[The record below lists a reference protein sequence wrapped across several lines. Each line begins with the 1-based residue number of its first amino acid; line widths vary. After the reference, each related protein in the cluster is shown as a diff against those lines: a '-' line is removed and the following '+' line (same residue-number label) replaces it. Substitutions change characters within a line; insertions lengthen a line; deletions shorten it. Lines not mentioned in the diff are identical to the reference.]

1 MFGDGVMLP
10 ILHVDMNAFYA
21 SCHQA
26 KDPTLKGK
34 PILVAGDPKKRN
46 GIILTASYEARRYG
60 VKVAMPNWQAKKLC
74 PQAIF
79 VEPDYDLYVKN
90 SRKVMEILG
99 RFTPLVEVFS
109 IDEAWLDVTGCER
122 LFGDSVTIAQ
132 KIRDAIRSE
141 LDLLCSIGISSNKL
155 LAKMASDL
163 KKPNAITV
171 LAPEDVP
178 KVIWPLPVEELFGV
192 GPRMAEHLNR
202 MNIKTIGDL
211 ARIPQELLSKAFGL
225 NGRYLHLWANGIDTS
240 PVDPHAMDEAKSMG
254 HSVTLPKDITSYE
267 EAETVL
273 LSLSEQ
279 VGRRVRRENYMGRTV
294 TITLRDNSFCT
305 ITRSATISY
314 TNSTE
319 DIYNLAKKLLYSNW
333 DGKTPLRLLGVSLSQ
348 LVKEFEQLS
357 LFDTDEKKR
366 KLNKVID
373 EIKDRFGDG
382 VIFRAKL
389 LNDEELNRRKLGKS
403 DNNAPALR
411 GIRRKV

>member
-1 MFGDGVMLP
+1 MLP

-26 KDPTLKGK
+26 KDPSLRGK
-34 PILVAGDPKKRN
+34 PILVAGDPKKRT

-60 VKVAMPNWQAKKLC
+60 VKTAMPNWQAKQLC
-74 PQAIF
+74 PHAIF
-79 VEPDYDLYVKN
+79 IKPDYDLYVRT
-90 SRKVMEILG
+90 SQKVMEILG
-99 RFTPLVEVFS
+99 KFTPLVEVFS
-109 IDEAWLDVTGCER
+109 IDEAWLDVTGCEG
-122 LFGDSVTIAQ
+122 LFGDSVTIAH
-132 KIRDAIRSE
+132 KIQEAIRTE
-141 LDLLCSIGISSNKL
+141 LDLSCSIGVSSNKL

-171 LAPEDVP
+171 LSADDVP
-178 KVIWPLPVEELFGV
+178 RMLWPLPVDKLFGV
-192 GPRMAEHLNR
+192 GSRMAEHLNL

-211 ARIPQELLSKAFGL
+211 ARVPQELLEGVFGL

-240 PVDPHAMDEAKSMG
+240 TVDPHAGEDAKSMG
-254 HSVTLPKDITSYE
+254 HSITLPKDITSYE

-279 VGRRVRRENYMGRTV
+279 VGRRIRRENYMGRTV
-294 TITLRDNSFCT
+294 TITLRDNTFCT
-305 ITRSATISY
+305 ITRSATVSY

-333 DGKTPLRLLGVSLSQ
+333 DGKTPLRLLGVSISQ
-348 LVKEFEQLS
+348 LVKEFEQKS
-357 LFDTDEKKR
+357 LFDNDEKKR

-373 EIKDRFGDG
+373 QIKDKFGDG
-382 VIFRAKL
+382 AIFRAKL

-403 DNNAPALR
+403 DNNAPTLR
-411 GIRRKV
+411 GIKRIK

>member
-1 MFGDGVMLP
+1 MFGDGTMLP

-26 KDPTLKGK
+26 KDPSLKGK
-34 PILVAGDPKKRN
+34 PVLVAGDPKKRN
-46 GIILTASYEARRYG
+46 GIILTASYEARKYG
-60 VKVAMPNWQAKKLC
+60 VKATMPNWQAKKLC
-74 PQAIF
+74 PHAIF
-79 VEPDYDLYVKN
+79 VEPNYDLYVKT
-90 SRKVMEILG
+90 SQKVMEILG

-109 IDEAWLDVTGCER
+109 IDEAWLDVTGCEK
-122 LFGDSVTIAQ
+122 LFGDSVTIAH
-132 KIRDAIRSE
+132 KIQASIREE
-141 LDLLCSIGISSNKL
+141 LDLSCSIGVSSNKL

-163 KKPNAITV
+163 KKPNAVTV
-171 LAPEDVP
+171 LPPEDVP
-178 KVIWPLPVEELFGV
+178 KILWPLPVDELFGV
-192 GPRMAEHLNR
+192 GRRMAEHLSR

-211 ARIPQELLSKAFGL
+211 AQIPQELLTKAFGL
-225 NGRYLHLWANGIDTS
+225 NGRYLHLWANGVDTS
-240 PVDPHAMDEAKSMG
+240 TVDPHAMDDAKSMG

-294 TITLRDNSFCT
+294 TITLRDNTFCT

-319 DIYNLAKKLLYSNW
+319 DIYSLAKKLLYSNW

-348 LVKEFEQLS
+348 LVKEFEQVS

-366 KLNKVID
+366 KLNRVVD

-389 LNDEELNRRKLGKS
+389 LNDGELNRRKLGKS
-403 DNNAPALR
+403 DTNAPALK
-411 GIRRKV
+411 GIRTVK

>member
-1 MFGDGVMLP
+1 
-10 ILHVDMNAFYA
+10 
-21 SCHQA
+21 
-26 KDPTLKGK
+26 
-34 PILVAGDPKKRN
+34 
-46 GIILTASYEARRYG
+46 
-60 VKVAMPNWQAKKLC
+60 
-74 PQAIF
+74 
-79 VEPDYDLYVKN
+79 
-90 SRKVMEILG
+90 
-99 RFTPLVEVFS
+99 
-109 IDEAWLDVTGCER
+109 
-122 LFGDSVTIAQ
+122 
-132 KIRDAIRSE
+132 
-141 LDLLCSIGISSNKL
+141 
-155 LAKMASDL
+155 MASDL
-163 KKPNAITV
+163 KKPDAVTV
-171 LAPEDVP
+171 LPPEDVP
-178 KVIWPLPVEELFGV
+178 KLIWPLPVDELFGV
-192 GPRMAEHLNR
+192 GRRMAEHLSH

-211 ARIPQELLSKAFGL
+211 ARVPQGLLGKAFGL

-254 HSVTLPKDITSYE
+254 HSVTLPKDITSYD

-348 LVKEFEQLS
+348 LVKEFEQVS
-357 LFDTDEKKR
+357 LFDTDEKKK
-366 KLNKVID
+366 KLNKVMD

-389 LNDEELNRRKLGKS
+389 LNDEKLNRRKLGKS
-403 DNNAPALR
+403 DNNAPTLK
-411 GIRRKV
+411 GIKTMK